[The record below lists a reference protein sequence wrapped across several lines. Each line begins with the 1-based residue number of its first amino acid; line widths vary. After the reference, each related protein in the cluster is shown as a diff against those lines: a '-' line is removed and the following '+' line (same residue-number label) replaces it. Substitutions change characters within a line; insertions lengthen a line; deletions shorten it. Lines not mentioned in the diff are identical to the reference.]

1 MHIIHT
7 DISVIWEYINNLSTT
22 YPPPTVDKGT
32 VVLVEVI
39 C

>member
-1 MHIIHT
+1 MHIIHI
-7 DISVIWEYINNLSTT
+7 DITVIWDFINKLSTT
-22 YPPPTVDKGT
+22 YPLPPVDKGT